1 MDENIYKE
9 NGYAD
14 RDDYL
19 TCLSEDYGVPIEN
32 VFSLAEM
39 LGENEDFDG
48 LVSVLEDTECM
59 LWRKILVDMTREV
72 WYNIYKGDILYDK
85 KRNTESI
92 KGI

>member
-1 MDENIYKE
+1 MDENIYQQ

-19 TCLSEDYGVPIEN
+19 TCLSEDYGISIED

-48 LVSVLEDTECM
+48 LVCALEDVEM
-59 LWRKILVDMTREV
+59 IM
-72 WYNIYKGDILYDK
+72 
-85 KRNTESI
+85 
-92 KGI
+92 

>member
-1 MDENIYKE
+1 MFKENIYKE

-19 TCLSEDYGVPIEN
+19 TCLSEDYGVPIED

-48 LVSVLEDTECM
+48 LVSAL
-59 LWRKILVDMTREV
+59 
-72 WYNIYKGDILYDK
+72 
-85 KRNTESI
+85 
-92 KGI
+92 

>member
-1 MDENIYKE
+1 MFKENIYQE

-19 TCLSEDYGVPIEN
+19 NCLSEDYGVPIED

-48 LVSVLEDTECM
+48 LVSAL
-59 LWRKILVDMTREV
+59 
-72 WYNIYKGDILYDK
+72 
-85 KRNTESI
+85 
-92 KGI
+92 